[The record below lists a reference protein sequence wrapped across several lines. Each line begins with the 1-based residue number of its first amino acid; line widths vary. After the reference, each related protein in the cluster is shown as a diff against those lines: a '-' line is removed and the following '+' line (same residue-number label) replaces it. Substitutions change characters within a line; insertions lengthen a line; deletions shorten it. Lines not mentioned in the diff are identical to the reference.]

1 MQAAGPVPA
10 ACFRRRGQPATNRAH
25 RGGDLAGGVAAGD
38 LVRSP
43 VLSSFGSA
51 VVRSRANL
59 DQPQGKKPSWIRVQA
74 PGGENYV
81 HIKETLRERGLHT
94 VCEEARCPNLGECWR
109 GGTATFMLLGDTCTR
124 ACAFC
129 AVKTGNPKGVVD
141 AGEPEKVA
149 AAVGALK
156 LRYVVL
162 TTVDRDDLADGGA
175 AHYAATVRAIR
186 THDANVLVEVLTGD
200 FRGDDG
206 ALRTLLASEPD
217 VFAHNLEVV
226 ERLSPIARD
235 RRASYRTSLDVLAAV
250 KRIAPQRPTKSSL
263 MVGLGET
270 EDELV
275 AAMRDLRAVDVD
287 FLTIGQYLRPS
298 PLHLPVVEFVEPDA
312 FARLRVIGEQ
322 MGFRYVASGPL
333 VRSSYKAAEH
343 FIESTLRGER
353 RVGGTQAEIVVR

>member
-1 MQAAGPVPA
+1 M
-10 ACFRRRGQPATNRAH
+10 
-25 RGGDLAGGVAAGD
+25 
-38 LVRSP
+38 
-43 VLSSFGSA
+43 
-51 VVRSRANL
+51 RSRANL

-186 THDANVLVEVLTGD
+186 AHDANVRIEVLTGD
-200 FRGDDG
+200 FQGNE
-206 ALRTLLASEPD
+206 ASLRTVLASEPD

-226 ERLSPIARD
+226 ERLSSVARD
-235 RRASYRTSLDVLAAV
+235 RRATYATSLEVLAAV
-250 KRIAPQRPTKSSL
+250 KRLAPSRLTKSSL

-270 EDELV
+270 EAELI
-275 AAMRDLRAVDVD
+275 ASMRDLRAAAVD
-287 FLTIGQYLRPS
+287 FLTIGQYLRPT
-298 PLHLPVVEFVEPDA
+298 PLHLPVVEFVEPA
-312 FARLRVIGEQ
+312 TFERLRSIGMEL
-322 MGFRYVASGPL
+322 GFRYVASGPL

-343 FIESTLRGER
+343 FIESMLRGESR
-353 RVGGTQAEIVVR
+353 AAGTQAESVVR

>member
-1 MQAAGPVPA
+1 M
-10 ACFRRRGQPATNRAH
+10 
-25 RGGDLAGGVAAGD
+25 
-38 LVRSP
+38 
-43 VLSSFGSA
+43 
-51 VVRSRANL
+51 RSRANL

-186 THDANVLVEVLTGD
+186 AHDANV
-200 FRGDDG
+200 
-206 ALRTLLASEPD
+206 
-217 VFAHNLEVV
+217 
-226 ERLSPIARD
+226 
-235 RRASYRTSLDVLAAV
+235 
-250 KRIAPQRPTKSSL
+250 RI
-263 MVGLGET
+263 
-270 EDELV
+270 
-275 AAMRDLRAVDVD
+275 
-287 FLTIGQYLRPS
+287 
-298 PLHLPVVEFVEPDA
+298 
-312 FARLRVIGEQ
+312 
-322 MGFRYVASGPL
+322 
-333 VRSSYKAAEH
+333 
-343 FIESTLRGER
+343 
-353 RVGGTQAEIVVR
+353 

>member
-1 MQAAGPVPA
+1 
-10 ACFRRRGQPATNRAH
+10 
-25 RGGDLAGGVAAGD
+25 
-38 LVRSP
+38 
-43 VLSSFGSA
+43 
-51 VVRSRANL
+51 VRSRANL

-186 THDANVLVEVLTGD
+186 AHDANVRIEVLTGD
-200 FRGDDG
+200 FQGNE
-206 ALRTLLASEPD
+206 ASLRTVLASEPD

-226 ERLSPIARD
+226 ERLSSIARD
-235 RRASYRTSLDVLAAV
+235 RRATYATSLEVLAAV
-250 KRIAPQRPTKSSL
+250 KRIAPSRLTKSSL

-270 EDELV
+270 EAELI
-275 AAMRDLRAVDVD
+275 ASMRDLRAAAVD
-287 FLTIGQYLRPS
+287 FLTIGQYLRPT
-298 PLHLPVVEFVEPDA
+298 PLHLPVVEFVEPA
-312 FARLRVIGEQ
+312 TFERLRSIGMEL
-322 MGFRYVASGPL
+322 GFRYVASGPL
-333 VRSSYKAAEH
+333 VRSCYKAAEH
-343 FIESTLRGER
+343 FIESMLRGESR
-353 RVGGTQAEIVVR
+353 AAGTQAESVVR

>member
-1 MQAAGPVPA
+1 M
-10 ACFRRRGQPATNRAH
+10 
-25 RGGDLAGGVAAGD
+25 
-38 LVRSP
+38 
-43 VLSSFGSA
+43 
-51 VVRSRANL
+51 RSRANL

-186 THDANVLVEVLTGD
+186 AHDANVRIEVLTGD
-200 FRGDDG
+200 FQGNE
-206 ALRTLLASEPD
+206 ASLRTVLASEPD

-226 ERLSPIARD
+226 ERLSSVARD
-235 RRASYRTSLDVLAAV
+235 RRATYATSLEVLAAV
-250 KRIAPQRPTKSSL
+250 KRIAPSRLTKSSL

-270 EDELV
+270 EAELI
-275 AAMRDLRAVDVD
+275 ASMRDLRAAAVD
-287 FLTIGQYLRPS
+287 FLTIGQYLRPT
-298 PLHLPVVEFVEPDA
+298 PLHLPVVEFVEPA
-312 FARLRVIGEQ
+312 TFERLRSIGMEL
-322 MGFRYVASGPL
+322 GFRYVASGPL

-343 FIESTLRGER
+343 FIESMLRGESR
-353 RVGGTQAEIVVR
+353 AAGTQAESVVR

>member
-1 MQAAGPVPA
+1 
-10 ACFRRRGQPATNRAH
+10 
-25 RGGDLAGGVAAGD
+25 
-38 LVRSP
+38 
-43 VLSSFGSA
+43 
-51 VVRSRANL
+51 VRSRANL

-186 THDANVLVEVLTGD
+186 AHDANVRIEVLTGD
-200 FRGDDG
+200 FQGNE
-206 ALRTLLASEPD
+206 ASLRTVLASEPD

-226 ERLSPIARD
+226 ERLSSVARD
-235 RRASYRTSLDVLAAV
+235 RRATYATSLEVLAAV
-250 KRIAPQRPTKSSL
+250 KRIAPSRLTKSSL

-270 EDELV
+270 EAELI
-275 AAMRDLRAVDVD
+275 ASMRDLRAAAVD
-287 FLTIGQYLRPS
+287 FLTIGQYLRPT
-298 PLHLPVVEFVEPDA
+298 PLHLPVVEFVEPA
-312 FARLRVIGEQ
+312 TFERLRSIGMEL
-322 MGFRYVASGPL
+322 GFRYVASGPL

-343 FIESTLRGER
+343 FIESMLRGESR
-353 RVGGTQAEIVVR
+353 AAGTQAESVVR

>member
-1 MQAAGPVPA
+1 M
-10 ACFRRRGQPATNRAH
+10 
-25 RGGDLAGGVAAGD
+25 
-38 LVRSP
+38 
-43 VLSSFGSA
+43 
-51 VVRSRANL
+51 RSRANL
-59 DQPQGKKPSWIRVQA
+59 DRPHAKKPAWIRVQA

-81 HIKETLRERGLHT
+81 RIKETLRERGLHT

-141 AGEPEKVA
+141 ADEPHKIA

-175 AHYAATVRAIR
+175 EHYAATVRAIR
-186 THDANVLVEVLTGD
+186 AHDAKVLVEVLTGD
-200 FRGDDG
+200 FRGNES
-206 ALRTLLASEPD
+206 ALRTLLAAEPD

-226 ERLSPIARD
+226 ERLTPLARD
-235 RRASYRTSLDVLAAV
+235 RRASYRTSLDVLAQV
-250 KRIAPQRPTKSSL
+250 KRVAPHRLTKSSL

-270 EDELV
+270 EAELI
-275 AAMRDLRAVDVD
+275 AAMRDLRAAAVD
-287 FLTIGQYLRPS
+287 FLTIGQYLRPT
-298 PLHLPVVEFVEPDA
+298 PLHLPVAEFVPPDA
-312 FARLRVIGEQ
+312 FTRLRDVGLEL
-322 MGFRYVASGPL
+322 GFRYVASGPL

-343 FIESTLRGER
+343 FIESMLRGEPR
-353 RVGGTQAEIVVR
+353 TSGTEAETVVR

>member
-1 MQAAGPVPA
+1 M
-10 ACFRRRGQPATNRAH
+10 
-25 RGGDLAGGVAAGD
+25 
-38 LVRSP
+38 
-43 VLSSFGSA
+43 
-51 VVRSRANL
+51 RSRANL
-59 DQPQGKKPSWIRVQA
+59 DRPQGKKPAWIRVQA

-81 HIKETLRERGLHT
+81 RIKETLRERGLHT

-141 AGEPEKVA
+141 AGEPQKIA

-162 TTVDRDDLADGGA
+162 TTVDRDDLTDGGA
-175 AHYAATVRAIR
+175 AHYAATVSAIR
-186 THDANVLVEVLTGD
+186 THDPKVLIEVLTGD
-200 FRGDDG
+200 FQGNDD
-206 ALRTLLASEPD
+206 ALRTLLSSEPD

-226 ERLSPIARD
+226 ERLSAVARD
-235 RRASYRTSLDVLAAV
+235 RRASYRTSLEVLARV
-250 KRIAPQRPTKSSL
+250 KQLAPQRLTKSSL

-270 EDELV
+270 EAELI
-275 AAMRDLRAVDVD
+275 AAMRDLRAANVD

-298 PLHLPVVEFVEPDA
+298 PLHLPVAEFVEPDA
-312 FARLRVIGEQ
+312 FTRWRDLGTD

-343 FIESTLRGER
+343 FIESMLRGENR
-353 RVGGTQAEIVVR
+353 AAGTEAEIVVR

>member
-1 MQAAGPVPA
+1 M
-10 ACFRRRGQPATNRAH
+10 
-25 RGGDLAGGVAAGD
+25 
-38 LVRSP
+38 
-43 VLSSFGSA
+43 
-51 VVRSRANL
+51 RSRANL

-186 THDANVLVEVLTGD
+186 AHDANVRIEVLTGD
-200 FRGDDG
+200 FQGNE
-206 ALRTLLASEPD
+206 ASLRTVLASEPD

-226 ERLSPIARD
+226 ERLSSIARD
-235 RRASYRTSLDVLAAV
+235 RRATYATSLEVLAAV
-250 KRIAPQRPTKSSL
+250 KRIAPSRLTKSSL

-270 EDELV
+270 EAELI
-275 AAMRDLRAVDVD
+275 ASMRDLRAAAVD
-287 FLTIGQYLRPS
+287 FLTIGQYLRPT
-298 PLHLPVVEFVEPDA
+298 PLHLPVVEFVEPA
-312 FARLRVIGEQ
+312 TFERLRSIGMEL
-322 MGFRYVASGPL
+322 GFRYVASGPL

-343 FIESTLRGER
+343 FIESMLRGESR
-353 RVGGTQAEIVVR
+353 AAGTQAESVVR